1 MKFIMMNKKVC
12 INKSSLE
19 DVKGFYIVI
28 QNIRCRIIL
37 PFTGHCKKKFVL
49 IADIE
54 FLDKHLKAKKG
65 KNGLKFEYITYKICE
80 YASQNVYL

>member
-1 MKFIMMNKKVC
+1 MPYNIT
-12 INKSSLE
+12 
-19 DVKGFYIVI
+19 FYWPL
-28 QNIRCRIIL
+28 Q
-37 PFTGHCKKKFVL
+37 KKFVL

-54 FLDKHLKAKKG
+54 FLDKHLKAEKG